1 MTTCSTTS
9 TNQPIELEDL
19 IHGKSRNQL
28 NEILQD
34 DKKCNKVISII
45 LDAWEFYNEYI
56 KKDEPIIRKT
66 FDKELRQIIHRHKM
80 SIPKTILIYFY
91 KKIIKKKTLPHNP
104 EFQSLFQ
111 KRPSR
116 NLSGVN
122 AFAILLPPYPDGQP
136 FSCKHDCH
144 YCPNETQANGAE
156 NDMPRSYISDEPAV
170 ARGLRNGWDASK
182 QLIDRL
188 NSLVVQGHTLGKL
201 DLILEGGTYTEYPMD
216 FLERFHRDLFYTAN
230 TYYDD
235 LPKRGPMS
243 LEQEI
248 DVNINAAIQIIG
260 ICIETRP
267 DAITPEWIKF
277 FRKTGT
283 TRIQLG
289 VQHTNNEI
297 LKRVNRG
304 HTFEDA
310 CIAVDLLKNNC
321 FKIDIHLMPDL
332 PYSTPEEDI
341 KMFDTVFKSDVI
353 QPDQVKIYPCQV
365 TPYTQIEKWY
375 NAGRY
380 EPYFETKPL
389 EFIQVIQYAMSIT
402 PPWVRL
408 PRVVRD
414 IPASFIIGGNTMT
427 NLRQFVI
434 SKIER
439 EGLYSMDIRN
449 REIGRH
455 PEYQRKEPVL
465 NIRKYRSGTGLEY
478 FISFES
484 KDNKVI
490 YGFTRLRIPDQTDY
504 KPVFPTL
511 KGKGLIRELHV
522 YNTLVATGSKSGKNA
537 TQHKGL
543 GKRLIR
549 KAEFICKGEGMNGI
563 AVITGEGVRG
573 YYHKLGYVD
582 EDTFAV
588 KYFTYDNNIIT
599 KSLEFID
606 DVELLMYVVIILLV
620 IILITLITVSWYI

>member
-1 MTTCSTTS
+1 MSCN
-9 TNQPIELEDL
+9 TNPKQIIELEDL
-19 IHGKSRNQL
+19 YRDKEKNKIQK
-28 NEILQD
+28 ILQD
-34 DKKCNKVISII
+34 EQQIKNYYKIINEGYDLYLELSGQAGNSKKSKIINKQDFNNKITRIS
-45 LDAWEFYNEYI
+45 
-56 KKDEPIIRKT
+56 
-66 FDKELRQIIHRHKM
+66 HKYKINT
-80 SIPKTILIYFY
+80 SKTILIFFY
-91 KKIIKKKTLPHNP
+91 KKMIN
-104 EFQSLFQ
+104 ENLFPKLDPVFLNLLQ

-116 NLSGVN
+116 NISGVN

-170 ARGLRNGWDASK
+170 ARGLRNGWDASN
-182 QLIDRL
+182 QLSDRL

-230 TYYDD
+230 TYYDNE
-235 LPKRGPMS
+235 PKRKPRTLS
-243 LEQEI
+243 EEI
-248 DVNINAAIQIIG
+248 DINMTTTIQIIG

-267 DAITPEWIKF
+267 DAISPEWIKF

-289 VQHTNNEI
+289 VQHTNDKI
-297 LKRVNRG
+297 LQRVNRG

-310 CIAVDLLKNNC
+310 YKAVDLLKNNC

-332 PYSTPEEDI
+332 PYSSPGDDI
-341 KMFDTVFKSDVI
+341 IMFNTIFTTDII

-375 NAGRY
+375 NAGKY
-380 EPYFETKPL
+380 EPYFETEP
-389 EFIQVIQYAMSIT
+389 EQFINVIQHAMNIT

-427 NLRQFVI
+427 NLRQFI
-434 SKIER
+434 TNKMEK

-455 PEYQRKEPVL
+455 PQYQNKQPVL
-465 NIRKYRSGTGLEY
+465 TVRKYRSGSGLEY

-484 KDNKVI
+484 KDQRVI
-490 YGFTRLRIPDQTDY
+490 YGFIRLRIPDQSDY

-522 YNTLVATGSKSGKNA
+522 YNTLVATGTKSGKNA

-543 GKRLIR
+543 GKKLIR
-549 KAEFICKGEGMNGI
+549 KAEFISKGEGMNGI

-573 YYHKLGYVD
+573 YYHKLGFED

-588 KYFTYDNNIIT
+588 KYFYDDKIQWIEIALYIVIAIT
-599 KSLEFID
+599 TLFM
-606 DVELLMYVVIILLV
+606 LLFGVIIFNE
-620 IILITLITVSWYI
+620 IF